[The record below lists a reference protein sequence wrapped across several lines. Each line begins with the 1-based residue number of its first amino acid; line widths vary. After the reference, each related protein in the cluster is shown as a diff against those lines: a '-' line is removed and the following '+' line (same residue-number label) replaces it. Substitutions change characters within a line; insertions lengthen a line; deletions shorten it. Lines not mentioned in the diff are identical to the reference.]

1 MSFQTVG
8 VVSLLV
14 AFGVIMLHDIFFV
27 WPRQKRARKA
37 FITALEKFLR
47 ERTEFSKD
55 DFVEVAN
62 VPYLDIPLH
71 CWLLL
76 DRFEKDGLL
85 IKHHH
90 SPPKPPISW
99 IVTPAGK
106 VAGEK
111 LKINSVAARL

>member
-1 MSFQTVG
+1 MSFQTVF

-14 AFGVIMLHDIFFV
+14 AFGVIMLHDIFF
-27 WPRQKRARKA
+27 RLAGAKRARKA
-37 FITALEKFLR
+37 FVTVLEKFLR

-62 VPYLDIPLH
+62 VPYIEIPLH

-76 DRFEKDGLL
+76 DCFEKDGLL
-85 IKHHH
+85 VKHHH
-90 SPPKPPISW
+90 SSPKPTSW

>member
-1 MSFQTVG
+1 MSFQAIF
-8 VVSLLV
+8 VVNPFV
-14 AFGVIMLHDIFFV
+14 AFGVMMLYEIFFV

-37 FITALEKFLR
+37 FITALEKFLW

-62 VPYLDIPLH
+62 VPYLEIPLH

-85 IKHHH
+85 VKHHH
-90 SPPKPPISW
+90 SSPKPTSW

-111 LKINSVAARL
+111 LKVNSVAARL